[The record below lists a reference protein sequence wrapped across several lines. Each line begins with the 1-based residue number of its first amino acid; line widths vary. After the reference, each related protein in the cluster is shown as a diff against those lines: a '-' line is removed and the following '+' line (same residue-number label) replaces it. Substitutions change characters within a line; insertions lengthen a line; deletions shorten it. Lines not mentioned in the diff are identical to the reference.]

1 MNEPSAAQ
9 QMARGNRRGAPN
21 YLPGKTSAA
30 ARTVLSVTAS
40 AGEELVIAR
49 DIDVLSRHERTRS
62 HRDFRSM

>member
-30 ARTVLSVTAS
+30 ARTVLSVTA
-40 AGEELVIAR
+40 
-49 DIDVLSRHERTRS
+49 
-62 HRDFRSM
+62 